1 MASYDSISL
10 DRILGILKSLPVG
23 GVMVS
28 ITRDM
33 VEKSRPYVHFISRQP
48 ADPALDGYIYCS
60 GPNRNIHDGYCSPP
74 RDAYYRTY
82 LHLSVIFE

>member
-1 MASYDSISL
+1 
-10 DRILGILKSLPVG
+10 
-23 GVMVS
+23 MVS

-48 ADPALDGYIYCS
+48 ADPALDGYIYWS
-60 GPNRNIHDGYCSPP
+60 WSLTPTIHDGYCSPP